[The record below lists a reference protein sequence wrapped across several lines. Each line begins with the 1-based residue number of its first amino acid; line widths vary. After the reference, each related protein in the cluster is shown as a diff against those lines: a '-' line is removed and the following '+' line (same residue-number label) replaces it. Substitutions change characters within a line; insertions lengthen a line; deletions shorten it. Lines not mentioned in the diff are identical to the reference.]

1 MLTAKTAKNKIVAIK
16 EAAVEQMSHVTAN
29 EKIAGAAVIGVA
41 VGAAAAA
48 IGSTLL
54 HRNTTD
60 LETEAAIA
68 GADEASKKD

>member
-54 HRNTTD
+54 HRSASD
-60 LETEAAIA
+60 QDTEVAKA
-68 GADEASKKD
+68 GANTASKKD